1 MGRSGP
7 GKDLP
12 DSPLVRAVVSATELA
27 CLSEA
32 ARTAVAALERV
43 MLARTADGGRWGG
56 ARGPHGPVQVH
67 AGRGPGG
74 PVVRPRGHPGQKG
87 PGYGLPDHGHRPGL
101 FRSACLPSAEPVK
114 AARKRTTRRFRS

>member
-12 DSPLVRAVVSATELA
+12 DSPLVRAVVSATEIA

-56 ARGPHGPVQVH
+56 ARGPHGPYRSMR
-67 AGRGPGG
+67 AGGRVAPWSCHGATRARRVLVT
-74 PVVRPRGHPGQKG
+74 VVRITGIVRACSG
-87 PGYGLPDHGHRPGL
+87 PLVFHQQ
-101 FRSACLPSAEPVK
+101 SQ
-114 AARKRTTRRFRS
+114 